1 MNISGATGQFEC
13 DVTIFCYE
21 MSCDVSDS
29 LDLPLLIREDC
40 WGRLNQSETTAGVLY
55 NQSDSN
61 VGYDLTN
68 NLRVLWCCRSI

>member
-40 WGRLNQSETTAGVLY
+40 WGRLNQSETTAGV
-55 NQSDSN
+55 Q
-61 VGYDLTN
+61 
-68 NLRVLWCCRSI
+68 